1 MLKLPPEPMATKEM
15 VRQKFDEVK
24 VLQCAVERV
33 RWLML
38 STLFDKFRGP
48 AKNGLA
54 SERRSPI

>member
-1 MLKLPPEPMATKEM
+1 MATKEM

-54 SERRSPI
+54 SQRRSPI